1 MCDPRFKDK
10 KKFVYASSIFLLL
23 LRALGVNASRLL
35 NWLILSDVSK
45 KELLYFKIKLFL
57 LLKKKKF
64 VFLEEIVKGLL
75 S

>member
-23 LRALGVNASRLL
+23 RASGVASRLL
-35 NWLILSDVSK
+35 NWLVLSDASK

-57 LLKKKKF
+57 L
-64 VFLEEIVKGLL
+64 
-75 S
+75 

>member
-23 LRALGVNASRLL
+23 RASGVNASRLL
-35 NWLILSDVSK
+35 NWLVLSDASK

-57 LLKKKKF
+57 L
-64 VFLEEIVKGLL
+64 
-75 S
+75 

>member
-23 LRALGVNASRLL
+23 LGVNASRLL

-45 KELLYFKIKLFL
+45 KKLLYFKIKLFL
-57 LLKKKKF
+57 LLKKKHK
-64 VFLEEIVKGLL
+64 FLEEIVKGLL